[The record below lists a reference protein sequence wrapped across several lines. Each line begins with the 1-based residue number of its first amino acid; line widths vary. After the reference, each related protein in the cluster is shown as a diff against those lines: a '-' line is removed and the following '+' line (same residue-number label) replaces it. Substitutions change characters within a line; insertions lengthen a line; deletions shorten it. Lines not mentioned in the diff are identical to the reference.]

1 MRTARPA
8 PKTARPAR
16 GRRRRARRNRGPGI
30 AVGLAV
36 AALLAGGTV
45 YALARPLDPARHV
58 ADRRGGAALQP
69 PNAAAAGST
78 PGADPSAGAKSQ
90 DGRPAGDGPPAAAT
104 PAPPRTPA
112 PPSPAGS
119 PPAPAPTGSA
129 ATPAPPAADPVHGSG
144 TFTVAGGEGSQVGTG
159 TVRRYRVEVEDGSG
173 VDPQAAATQIRNIL
187 ADRRGWTTDG
197 RNAFQPV
204 ASGPY
209 DFTVKIASPDT
220 VDRICGAAGLNTH
233 GEVNCNVGDQ
243 VVVNIKRW
251 NTGSPQFD
259 GPIDE
264 YRALIVNHE
273 VGHRIGH
280 GHETCPGKDK
290 PAPAMMQQ
298 IYGLKGCRPN
308 AWPYSAEG
316 GYLGGP
322 AVP

>member
-1 MRTARPA
+1 MRTAPPA
-8 PKTARPAR
+8 PNTARPGR
-16 GRRRRARRNRGPGI
+16 GRRRRARRGRGPGA
-30 AVGLAV
+30 AVLLAV
-36 AALLAGGTV
+36 ATVLLGGTV
-45 YALARPLDPARHV
+45 YALARPLGPDGPATP
-58 ADRRGGAALQP
+58 AAAQP
-69 PNAAAAGST
+69 PTGTAPGGTAGA
-78 PGADPSAGAKSQ
+78 GPSGDAKSQ
-90 DGRPAGDGPPAAAT
+90 DDRPAGDPPATAA
-104 PAPPRTPA
+104 PAPSHSAEPH
-112 PPSPAGS
+112 PAGS
-119 PPAPAPTGSA
+119 PPAPSPTVAAP
-129 ATPAPPAADPVHGSG
+129 TPAPPAAGPVHGSG
-144 TFTVAGGEGSQVGTG
+144 TFTVAGAAGDQVGTG

-173 VDPQAAATQIRNIL
+173 VDPQAAAAQIRGIL
-187 ADRRGWTTDG
+187 ADRRGWTNDG

-220 VDRICGAAGLNTH
+220 VDRICGAAGLDTH

-243 VVVNIKRW
+243 VVVNVKRW

-264 YRALIVNHE
+264 YRALIINHE